1 MTKTLRLIDVPL
13 YDVLVQIN
21 QDGTDKAKMETLI
34 QSTISAESKRIED
47 LLIVKPLSFL
57 TEEQQKDYCRFIRLH
72 SASVIRSHQVKMIT
86 EMNIEKYVL
95 ESFESLK
102 KRGINDNYRFIV
114 LLHYLKCTG
123 NVDEYKRIKNQF
135 LQLTQTNLIRV
146 LNEGKTFN
154 KEAIQSIATYYEIFT
169 HDLKV
174 IVCP

>member
-21 QDGTDKAKMETLI
+21 QDDLDKAKMETLI

-47 LLIVKPLSFL
+47 LLIVKPLSQL
-57 TEEQQKDYCRFIRLH
+57 TEEQQKDYCRFIRLYG
-72 SASVIRSHQVKMIT
+72 ANTPRSHQVKMIK

-102 KRGINDNYRFIV
+102 KRGINDNYRFII
-114 LLHYLKCTG
+114 LLHYLKCIE
-123 NVDEYKRIKNQF
+123 NIEEYKQVKKFF
-135 LQLTQTNLIRV
+135 LEFSQKSLMRV
-146 LNEGKTFN
+146 LNEGETFN

-174 IVCP
+174 IV